1 MVLNI
6 RSHLLPMALLAGSL
20 LATSSVAQEPSLLA
34 TGDAVITGFSGVV
47 EPQEPLPE
55 GVDNLD
61 ETFID
66 PEGISARITPL
77 SSPGFQWDARVW
89 PGETVKEFKAKD
101 VGQVFGVT
109 IDDEKSPNIY
119 LTATSAYGL
128 HVVVPDAD
136 NDGRPERIKKGADD
150 ATWMPGM
157 WGTTDANDPSD
168 ATGGPNSIWKID
180 GKTGDV
186 SLFANV
192 RNIELGIVDNSGPG
206 LGNISYDKAHKQ
218 LFVSDLSTGLIHRFN
233 LQGEELG
240 TFDAG
245 GEGFAQ
251 AGLAKVSLDPNL
263 ALDIGSKDFDSE
275 DPETWAFTDEN
286 RRVYGLAVNKGRLYY
301 ALVGQSQIWSVGLD
315 EKTGEFLKDA
325 RWELDVPKKPKK
337 LPVTDMLFTSQGAMV
352 LAQRSTIESTYDYA
366 NFAEPGKARVY
377 RYWLESPEDDP
388 NTPSRWIP
396 EPEEYAVG
404 FEPEHR
410 ASNGGIA
417 LNHGYTRDG
426 YIDANVCE
434 ASLWTT
440 ADNLRRNDEL
450 TERLLPGGPQVI
462 DGLQGMPTGP
472 VKQYPPEKN
481 NTPPWTS
488 YMLDAEPANTDQT
501 LQTDDPLQWSDVT
514 TQGWIGDVA
523 VLRSCAGALAS
534 GGGGGGGGGGYGGWP
549 TEYPYYTN
557 YSGGDGGGGGGGG
570 GSCVIG
576 TPGCNP
582 PPPPPSCAKQTGQF
596 VCDTVTGTWTY
607 QFNLASGAMANADTV
622 KFSFLAAGHSMN
634 TGLMSPFNPPSTY
647 LLQGGAPGQTMGA
660 DICLFNSTEM
670 KSGKPFACCK
680 TNFDVPA
687 PNQKCVKK

>member
-6 RSHLLPMALLAGSL
+6 RSHLLPMVLLASSL
-20 LATSSVAQEPSLLA
+20 LATSSLAQEPSILA

-47 EPQEPLPE
+47 QPHEPLPE

-89 PGETVKEFKAKD
+89 PGETFKDFKAKD
-101 VGQVFGVT
+101 IGQVFGVT

-128 HVVVPDAD
+128 HALIPDQD
-136 NDGRPERIKKGADD
+136 NDGRPERIKKGAND
-150 ATWMPGM
+150 AIWMPGM

-180 GKTGDV
+180 GKSGDV

-192 RNIELGIVDNSGPG
+192 RNVDLGLVDNSGAG

-233 LQGEELG
+233 LQGEQLD

-245 GEGFAQ
+245 GDGFAE

-263 ALDIGSKDFDSE
+263 VLDIGSKDFDSE

-286 RRVYGLAVNKGRLYY
+286 RRVYGLAVNKDRLYY
-301 ALVGQSQIWSVGLD
+301 ALVGQSQIWSVGLE

-426 YIDANVCE
+426 YIDASVCE

-450 TERLLPGGPQVI
+450 MERLLPGGPQVI

-501 LQTDDPLQWSDVT
+501 VQTDDPLQWSDVT

-523 VLRSCAGALAS
+523 VLRGCAGAIAD

-549 TEYPYYTN
+549 TDYPYYTN
-557 YSGGDGGGGGGGG
+557 YTGGGGGGGGG
-570 GSCVIG
+570 GSCIIG

-582 PPPPPSCAKQTGQF
+582 PPPPPSCAKQTGTF
-596 VCDTVTGTWTY
+596 ICDTATGSWSY
-607 QFNLASGAMANADTV
+607 QFSLSSGAMANADTV

-634 TGLMSPFNPPSTY
+634 TGLMSPFNPPSSY
-647 LLQGGAPGQTMGA
+647 LLQGGASGQTMGA
-660 DICLFNSTEM
+660 DVCLFNSTEM

-680 TNFDVPA
+680 TSFDVPA